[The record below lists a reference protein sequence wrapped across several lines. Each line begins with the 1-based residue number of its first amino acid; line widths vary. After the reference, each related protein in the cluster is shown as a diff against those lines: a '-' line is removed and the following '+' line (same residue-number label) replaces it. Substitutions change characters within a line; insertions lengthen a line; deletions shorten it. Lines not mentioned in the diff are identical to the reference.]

1 MAGNIAK
8 SLPRIGTR
16 VAEEPS
22 FDVDDVRR
30 AREDLWRRIPKAYR
44 VKPSESA
51 RWFKPVSERILAA
64 AMAWDWSSPCLLI
77 CAPTDFGKS
86 VAAAMV
92 ALRLMGRGREADWRR
107 WRGVRWVGIPELMT
121 TARAWPLGGGECP
134 DVRSA
139 STCELAILD
148 DLGNETDH
156 ASTLFNVT
164 QSRYQRGLKTITTT
178 GLSPRELVSRYG
190 ECILRR
196 LVQRDG
202 KLGTIIDLKSPQVA
216 K

>member
-1 MAGNIAK
+1 MSGNIAEL
-8 SLPRIGTR
+8 LPRIGKRDT
-16 VAEEPS
+16 EEPE

-51 RWFKPVSERILAA
+51 TWFKPASKPILDA

-77 CAPTDFGKS
+77 CAPTDYGKS
-86 VAAAMV
+86 VAAAIV
-92 ALRLMGRGREADWRR
+92 AIRLMRRGREADWKR
-107 WRGVRWVGIPELMT
+107 WRGIRWVGIPELMT
-121 TARAWPLGGGECP
+121 AARSWPLGSGECP
-134 DVRSA
+134 EVRVA

-156 ASTLFNVT
+156 ASTLFDVT

-178 GLSPRELVSRYG
+178 GLAPRALVARYG

-196 LVQRDG
+196 LIQRDG
-202 KLGTIIDLKSPQVA
+202 KLGTIIDLTSKVKP
-216 K
+216 